1 MHRFYQ
7 NFVLF
12 LFLASGH
19 QLIGQSTLLTPV
31 TTVVDKS
38 KAGNK
43 LPAII
48 DNSGNTRGAGFNS
61 ENIFVATRTGGNI
74 IYYWEIAKPDADPK
88 TMNTTIVSGG
98 TFPVSDLTVLGKQ
111 VFMCN
116 MVNTTGAV
124 FKLYEWT
131 TKETSPRV
139 LLEFPAPAPNVRLGD
154 AITVLGNPATE
165 AQLIVSG
172 WGTKNFYIWKM
183 KGDEIPDKTPQVITL
198 DSVTN
203 VNFARITKVPQS
215 DQYLA
220 SGPTMGMAL
229 LDKDFK
235 VLEWIKPGVYFPSWP
250 MYAQIIFFKGKRLL
264 AYQHVKTSPI
274 ENFQYVMDISEDST
288 TLAAFK
294 NIGKKNATDRIIYSV
309 NLGNVSNGNA
319 SVSMD
324 LLPID
329 AGQILSF
336 NYSAGNG
343 FLLQKF
349 GGMASSVNEIDNDAF
364 KMFPNPT
371 SGIVQIDAKYVIKQI
386 LISDLNARIIKTIPI
401 NSKNGTI
408 DVSNLE
414 NGVMLLS
421 LETQQGVFTQKLLIQ
436 K

>member
-1 MHRFYQ
+1 M
-7 NFVLF
+7 
-12 LFLASGH
+12 
-19 QLIGQSTLLTPV
+19 GQSTLLNPV
-31 TTVVDKS
+31 TTLVDKS

-43 LPAII
+43 LPVII
-48 DNSGNTRGAGFNS
+48 DNSGNTRGAGFNN

-74 IYYWEIAKPDADPK
+74 IYYWEIAKPEAEPK
-88 TMNTTIVSGG
+88 TMNTTLVSGG
-98 TFPVSDLTVLGKQ
+98 TFPASDLTVVGKQ
-111 VFMCN
+111 VFMSN
-116 MVNTTGAV
+116 MVNATGAV
-124 FKLYEWT
+124 FKIYEWS
-131 TKETSPRV
+131 TKESSPRV
-139 LLEFPAPAPNVRLGD
+139 LLEFPAPATNVRLGD

-172 WGTKNFYIWKM
+172 WGTKNFYIWKI
-183 KGDEIPDKTPQVITL
+183 KGDEIPDKAPLVITL

-235 VLEWIKPGVYFPSWP
+235 VLDWIKPGVYFPSWP
-250 MYAQIIFFKGKRLL
+250 MYAHIIFFKGKRLL

-274 ENFQYVMDISEDST
+274 ENFQYIMDISADST
-288 TLAAFK
+288 TLAALR
-294 NIGKKNATDRIIYSV
+294 NIGKKTATERIIYSV
-309 NLGNVSNGNA
+309 NLGNVTNGNA

-329 AGQILSF
+329 AGQFLSF

-349 GGMASSVNEIDNDAF
+349 GDMASSVNEIDPNAF
-364 KMFPNPT
+364 TMGPNPT
-371 SGIVQIDAKYVIKQI
+371 SGLLQIDSKYVINQI
-386 LISDLNARIIKTIPI
+386 LISDLNARIIKRIPM
-401 NSKNGTI
+401 NSKSGTI
-408 DVSNLE
+408 DLGNLE
-414 NGVMLLS
+414 NGVLLLS
-421 LETQQGVFTQKLLIQ
+421 LETQTGVYTQKLLLQ